1 MKIVIRR
8 LNKKIRTN
16 YLFESF
22 FFSSKSLFVLCPLI
36 NFKCLLLLRFIFL
49 ELFFFSL
56 FFLFFLFVIF
66 FLYFLC
72 FSFFVLGFFSLFFL
86 ICLFVTGFPYFFW
99 YCFTASLY
107 FFDSGLSFPCLL
119 FNTALR
125 TKNMIKVI
133 PNRINKLVISC
144 PGFLI
149 N

>member
-16 YLFESF
+16 YLFVSF
-22 FFSSKSLFVLCPLI
+22 FFSSISFFVLCPLFI
-36 NFKCLLLLRFIFL
+36 FMLFLLLLFLFL
-49 ELFFFSL
+49 E
-56 FFLFFLFVIF
+56 
-66 FLYFLC
+66 
-72 FSFFVLGFFSLFFL
+72 LGFFSLFFL

-99 YCFTASLY
+99 DCFTASLY

>member
-1 MKIVIRR
+1 MKIVIPL
-8 LNKKIRTN
+8 LNKIILSI

-36 NFKCLLLLRFIFL
+36 NFKWLLLLRFLFL
-49 ELFFFSL
+49 E
-56 FFLFFLFVIF
+56 
-66 FLYFLC
+66 
-72 FSFFVLGFFSLFFL
+72 LGFFSLFFL

-125 TKNMIKVI
+125 TKHMIKVI
-133 PNRINKLVISC
+133 HTRINKLVIKC
-144 PGFLI
+144 PEFLI
-149 N
+149 Y